1 MTASWREQ
9 ANTMETTHGIQS
21 EFHGNIYICT
31 YTLFYIMYNIIQ
43 NVHMF
48 ISWNT
53 IIHMYYIY
61 VSICTI
67 MLCYVIISYYHLIG
81 THTYIC
87 YYMLLYIVVF
97 TYGDAQWFSIN
108 GDTTGFFLMGYII
121 ILYQKRLL
129 PALKS
134 PIVCVDSLF
143 FVDILHYLMFFCCPF
158 RSLFYQKYD
167 RLVVGA
173 QKAICFPKYI
183 T

>member
-1 MTASWREQ
+1 M
-9 ANTMETTHGIQS
+9 GIY
-21 EFHGNIYICT
+21 IYICT

-81 THTYIC
+81 THTYIYVIIC
-87 YYMLLYIVVF
+87 YYILSYLLM
-97 TYGDAQWFSIN
+97 GMHN
-108 GDTTGFFLMGYII
+108 GFYKWGYNGIFLMGYII

-143 FVDILHYLMFFCCPF
+143 FVDILHYLMFF
-158 RSLFYQKYD
+158 
-167 RLVVGA
+167 VVHSEAFSIRNTTGLLWA
-173 QKAICFPKYI
+173 RKRQFVSPNTFI
-183 T
+183 TLH